1 MMRICLILFLALVSF
16 AHAEGLEYDSYPVS
30 DGNEVDV
37 NEVLIAKALIESALI
52 ESALIESAT
61 MVTGKIRSLDFA
73 EDSTIISGFRYHF
86 GSATGIDRCVVRMLN
101 RDFGAVELLQ
111 ANMFV
116 EVYYVQKPGRRLA
129 KLIIQTDAG
138 EEF

>member
-1 MMRICLILFLALVSF
+1 MIRICSVLFLTLVPF
-16 AHAEGLEYDSYPVS
+16 AHAEYREYDSYPVS
-30 DGNEVDV
+30 DGSELDVDEVHID
-37 NEVLIAKALIESALI
+37 N
-52 ESALIESAT
+52 AT
-61 MVTGKIRSLDFA
+61 MVTGKIRSIDFA
-73 EDSTIISGFRYHF
+73 ENSTIISGFKYHL

-111 ANMFV
+111 DNMFV
-116 EVYYVQKPGRRLA
+116 KVYYVQEPGRRLA